1 MRKKS
6 SGKTSLLLS
15 LLCLVLSGCASP
27 VETTSQE
34 PLNAP
39 VPTTIK
45 QQAKDLIQNG
55 LSLSIDD
62 LTLDI
67 PNNKG
72 GQATVSASSGQGY
85 FALNNLS
92 IHGLSLDFHLPLSYN
107 GVGRDFRANVPGDE
121 TLYISLV
128 NPEGRTEQRNGVL
141 LKASIAPVDSN
152 EDLNPQESGV
162 DSSTRGVY
170 YYEYGQ
176 LDYFIASVLE
186 SFGVEPFKLQNET
199 GGTTI
204 DAQAI
209 LDAFD
214 HIEEI
219 RADYF
224 RYYPLGEDN
233 GLSLGFGSENGVLTH
248 IDLPCQEGDT
258 ASSHEF
264 ENGLKLRLSANVAP
278 AKNHDFSPYYATSSY
293 MQLEDSLGLVTTV
306 GDYVSAKQY
315 GFSGSFTL
323 KHEEAKVTGSSTT
336 FGRDAVKENAT
347 LSFSGG
353 ADLTEEGDEIGVA
366 LSLQSGSNIESI
378 ALDLA
383 RKDSAKNRK
392 AYLKV
397 NHGQNEA
404 NAIKL
409 KTDTKTVSSLFA
421 NLKRA
426 LGSEEIQNSTIKDLL
441 GGLLSSADQ
450 IQTAIDAVKGSALFA
465 SIEKDEYQ
473 SILDTIVSYSYG
485 PDTIILTVDLSKIN
499 MVGTAT
505 VTLTK
510 NTMSLLS
517 VTLDEVGIQNTDPE
531 SPFLLTLDGSLTVGG
546 YTPRLVDG
554 ASYQE
559 LDGLKGIEET
569 ILGIAG
575 EVDDNGDYIHLPT
588 HQLKAKLSGYM
599 KNLDPDTPTSSIT
612 VPISTFEGSSSTNR
626 QGFTFSGE
634 MAFDLAKKIG
644 TGKATFVDH
653 KEKYLNDHN
662 LRIDVTG
669 PENEDLSESTK
680 KQNDFAG
687 TEAPNGGFMLFQ
699 YDSSNSS
706 TTKGISKS
714 NTTEPENSPLKG
726 RLSISSMDEVLGI
739 ATRILQSKEPRFKRL
754 TQAFDSFSNKTTLG
768 LIMKGQYLTALSAG
782 FLESVTIGDTADLFI
797 FKPGLLSEG
806 NALKLRIT
814 YGKDDQNKKGMPSA
828 IEIFLGGEK
837 EIYAKIELLA
847 TSWASNPPTFNW
859 YQEGQPSSYYTQ
871 SSLGLTSY
879 SSISTLLDFV
889 EDTITIGGTTANKGR
904 TTYKIGGSITMDAGI
919 FGTFTFEVNLAI
931 LMEGTVLK
939 LFGAVHS
946 PIVKIGGKLIKKDI
960 VKGGYTNIYFE
971 TGSYSDEDYPNGGKP
986 TIDENIYLRRYI
998 DQDKYINSSFD
1009 YDKAKVTKEDF
1020 KTNMMSWLLGY
1031 ILNMQSIITDNITS
1045 DTSSDKTMHGEDI
1058 VRSFTPSGSLNSP
1071 VWTVLVGMKG
1081 LTHVNIFDD
1090 LTLTIRGKTVQDG
1103 SGSKHCLYQADGSTK
1118 LTVDLGITNL
1128 DLVTMTLNLS
1138 IANVSSGTYQEAWN
1152 SSSYTIPYYS
1162 LNSRKIKTTN
1172 TMGSNA
1178 YSTFDK
1184 ATQYYVKPGVK
1195 KVN

>member
-1 MRKKS
+1 MFAKS
-6 SGKTSLLLS
+6 KGKTSLLLS

-27 VETTSQE
+27 VENVNQE
-34 PLNAP
+34 PTKAP
-39 VPTTIK
+39 VSTSIK

-55 LSLSIDD
+55 LSLSFED
-62 LTLDI
+62 LTIDV
-67 PNNKG
+67 PNTKG
-72 GQATVSASSGQGY
+72 GQATISASSGTGY
-85 FALNNLS
+85 FALKDLS

-107 GVGRDFRANVPGDE
+107 GVSRDFRANVPGDE
-121 TLYISLV
+121 TLYVSLA
-128 NPEGRTEQRNGVL
+128 NPAGLTAQRKGVL

-152 EDLNPQESGV
+152 EELNSQESGV

-186 SFGVEPFKLQNET
+186 SFEVEPFKLFNKE

-204 DAQAI
+204 DTKEI
-209 LDAFD
+209 LNGFD

-219 RADYF
+219 RSNYF
-224 RYYPLGEDN
+224 RYYPLGEEN
-233 GLSLGFGSENGVLTH
+233 GLSLGFASVDGVLSH
-248 IDLPCQEGDT
+248 IDLPCQENNV
-258 ASSHEF
+258 ASSYEF
-264 ENGLKLRLSANVAP
+264 ENGLKLRLSAEIAS
-278 AKNHDFSPYYATSSY
+278 AKNHDFSPFYDTSSY
-293 MQLEDSLGLVTTV
+293 MQLEDSLGLVTTL

-315 GFSGSFTL
+315 GFSGSFAVR
-323 KHEEAKVTGSSTT
+323 HEEAKVTGSSTT
-336 FGRDAVKENAT
+336 FGRDAVSENAS

-353 ADLTEEGDEIGVA
+353 ADLTEEGDNIGVA
-366 LSLQSGSNIESI
+366 LSLQSGSNVESI

-383 RKDSAKNRK
+383 RKDEGKNRK

-397 NHGQNEA
+397 SHGQNEA

-421 NLKRA
+421 NLTRA
-426 LGSEEIQNSTIKDLL
+426 LSNDDIQNSTITSLL
-441 GGLLSSADQ
+441 SGLLSSLDE

-465 SIEKDEYQ
+465 SIEKNEYQ
-473 SILDTIVSYSYG
+473 SILDTIVSYSYD
-485 PDTIILTVDLSKIN
+485 PNSVTLTVDLSKIN
-499 MVGTAT
+499 MAGTAT

-510 NTMSLLS
+510 NTLSLISLS
-517 VTLDEVGIQNTDPE
+517 LDEVGINNTDPE
-531 SPFLLTLDGSLTVGG
+531 SPFLLTLDGSLTVGA
-546 YTPRLVDG
+546 YTPNVIND

-575 EVDDNGDYIHLPT
+575 EVDENGDYINLPT
-588 HQLKAKLSGYM
+588 HQLSARLSGYM
-599 KNLDPDTPTSSIT
+599 INKSSDTPTSSIT
-612 VPISTFEGSSSTNR
+612 VPISTFDGSSSTNK

-669 PENEDLSESTK
+669 PENEDLSDATK

-687 TEAPNGGFMLFQ
+687 TEASNGGFMLFQ

-706 TTKGISKS
+706 STKNISKS

-726 RLSISSMDEVLGI
+726 RFSISSMDEVLGI

-754 TQAFDSFSNKTTLG
+754 TSAFDSFSNKTTLG

-782 FLESVTIGDTADLFI
+782 FLQSVTIGDTADLFV
-797 FKPGLLSEG
+797 FKPGLISEG

-814 YGKDDQNKKGMPSA
+814 YNKDSENKKGLPQA
-828 IEIFLGGEK
+828 IEIFMGGEK

-847 TSWASNPPTFNW
+847 TSWATNPPTFNW

-879 SSISTLLDFV
+879 SSLSTLLDFV

-904 TTYKIGGSITMDAGI
+904 TTYKISGTITMDAGI
-919 FGTFTFEVNLAI
+919 FGNFTFDVSLAL

-946 PIVKIGGKLIKKDI
+946 PIVKIGGKLLKKDI

-971 TGSYSDEDYPNGGKP
+971 TGSYSDEDYPSGNKP

-1020 KTNMMSWLLGY
+1020 KTNMLSWLLGY
-1031 ILNMQSIITDNITS
+1031 VLNMQSIITDNITS
-1045 DTSSDKTMHGEDI
+1045 DTSSDKTIHGEDI
-1058 VRSFTPSGSLNSP
+1058 IRGFTSSGSLNNP
-1071 VWTVLVGMKG
+1071 VWTILVGMKG
-1081 LTHVNIFDD
+1081 LTHVNIFDN
-1090 LTLTIRGKTVQDG
+1090 LTLNIRGKTVQDG
-1103 SGSKHCLYQADGSTK
+1103 SGSKHCLYDADGSTK
-1118 LTVDLGITNL
+1118 LTVDLGIANL
-1128 DLVTMTLNLS
+1128 DLVTMSLHLA
-1138 IANVSSGTYQEAWN
+1138 IENVSSGTYQEAWN
-1152 SSSYTIPYYS
+1152 NTSYTIPMYS
-1162 LNSRKIKTTN
+1162 LNSRKIRTTA
-1172 TMGSNA
+1172 TKGANA
-1178 YSTFDK
+1178 YSSFDK

-1195 KVN
+1195 K